1 MNMEPRVKRLF
12 KHIEEEG
19 DVPDAIVLVNGTDPM
34 LDMTFFYVTRLKVGA
49 FEGGV
54 AVLRQDGSVSVVTSL
69 LEAETASK
77 GDFELHVFK
86 THDERKEM
94 VAQLLKGAELVGVNA
109 GELTHSNYNFI
120 NDMAQDGA
128 GTMDVSKFITRTRSV
143 KDDEE
148 IAIIRKACQI
158 CSEAVEEIVPFIKEG
173 VVEYEISAELCYI
186 MQKKGATGPAFDT
199 IVAFGKNSAEPHY
212 IAGNSKL
219 ARGDFVLMDFGALYK
234 RYRSDIT
241 RTYFCGEPSE
251 KQRRM
256 YEVVAEAQRRG
267 LNAIRAGVKA
277 SEPHIAAAEYID
289 STEFKGLFTH
299 GLGHGLG
306 LATHDGGGLNPRAE
320 NVVLEEGMVLTVEP
334 GVYVPGLGGVRIEDD
349 IVVRKDGP
357 EILTGASRDIIVV

>member
-1 MNMEPRVKRLF
+1 M
-12 KHIEEEG
+12 
-19 DVPDAIVLVNGTDPM
+19 
-34 LDMTFFYVTRLKVGA
+34 
-49 FEGGV
+49 
-54 AVLRQDGSVSVVTSL
+54 
-69 LEAETASK
+69 
-77 GDFELHVFK
+77 
-86 THDERKEM
+86 
-94 VAQLLKGAELVGVNA
+94 
-109 GELTHSNYNFI
+109 
-120 NDMAQDGA
+120 
-128 GTMDVSKFITRTRSV
+128 
-143 KDDEE
+143 
-148 IAIIRKACQI
+148 
-158 CSEAVEEIVPFIKEG
+158 
-173 VVEYEISAELCYI
+173 
-186 MQKKGATGPAFDT
+186 
-199 IVAFGKNSAEPHY
+199 AFGKNSAEPHY

-219 ARGDFVLMDFGALYK
+219 ARGDFVLMDFGAQYK